1 MSQVE
6 GADHPCARLTKAAV
20 LHLRR
25 YPPSNLTAWA
35 TRHGV
40 RLNTASQAL
49 HGVTWRCLNREA
61 APVPVDRS
69 EANRRGA
76 IAMHKKR
83 RQGLR

>member
-1 MSQVE
+1 V
-6 GADHPCARLTKAAV
+6 AAV

-25 YPPSNLTAWA
+25 FPPANLSAWA
-35 TRHGV
+35 RRHGV

-49 HGVTWRCLNREA
+49 HGTTWRCLNRQV

-76 IAMHKKR
+76 IAMHAKR
-83 RQGLR
+83 RKLGKGS